1 MDQTRRAR
9 IQSVILEEVS
19 HLLSREIKDPRIP
32 PVVITRVE
40 LTPDAGLANIFFMPQ
55 STRFAD
61 MNAAEWTKDEQEN
74 CLEGMMS
81 AKGFVR
87 KHLAKVL
94 TIRSVPELAFEY
106 DAGLQNS
113 VRVHELLKEIDGSKT
128 SSDPSDAK

>member
-1 MDQTRRAR
+1 MDLKRRAR

-19 HLLSREIKDPRIP
+19 MLFSREIKDPRIP
-32 PVVITRVE
+32 PLVVTRVE

-55 STRFAD
+55 SHQIDAP
-61 MNAAEWTKDEQEN
+61 EWSKGERDN

-81 AKGFVR
+81 AKGFMR
-87 KHLAKVL
+87 KHLAKTL

-113 VRVHELLKEIDGSKT
+113 VRVHELLKVIGTKS
-128 SSDPSDAK
+128 